1 MPTTT
6 VPIPARD
13 GRQTGR
19 GRGRDAGLRRAGAL
33 LAPRLC
39 TGALW
44 LILLLVLFIP
54 TAAFLV
60 LAVSPRLF
68 GQGQAWFTAANIKA
82 ALTGVTARGMIDSLL
97 VSVAAAV
104 AATGIAVSVSWL
116 VLRSTLPGRRAWTLG
131 MWAILIVPT
140 YIIGVGWL
148 QVLGPEGLLHAAGLP
163 TAWLRQ
169 AFFGPLGV
177 TAVLAFRGVPFAY
190 FAISVAFAGMGRDFE
205 DAART
210 HGGGRITAL
219 RTVLPIL
226 APALLS
232 ALVIVFAESVG
243 DFGVAST
250 IAVTANFPVASYQ
263 VYASLASFPADF
275 GVAAV
280 VGWLLV
286 LSVAAA
292 LVVQARV
299 TRGRSYAVLGGRTRS
314 AQPRPLP
321 AWGAA
326 AAGAWVWGFFAV
338 ALGVPV
344 LGALTSS
351 FLPPGAQLRPAS
363 LTLAYYRQAL
373 SSAGLGGSIWFSL
386 RMALVCGTCAV
397 ALAAVVARLI
407 SSPRAGAAGRLLD
420 LTLLAA
426 LAIPG
431 VVFGAGYIFAYNQ
444 PFLSR
449 IGIGLYGT
457 PLLLG
462 LAYLAVA
469 LPTSARVLSGPMSQ
483 LQTSLLAAARVHG
496 ASGAAAWAR
505 VAVPLLAQSLVWA
518 WLLAF
523 AGIFLELPISEM
535 LAPAG
540 VTPVAVAITTAL
552 GSAQLVQ
559 GAALSVV
566 AMTVALAVIAIVLT
580 AYRLAAP
587 AGWRRMGGRLS

>member
-1 MPTTT
+1 MPTVT
-6 VPIPARD
+6 VPAAVPDSQRA
-13 GRQTGR
+13 GR
-19 GRGRDAGLRRAGAL
+19 GRGHAAGLRRAGAL
-33 LAPRLC
+33 LAPRLG

-54 TAAFLV
+54 TAAFLA

-68 GQGQAWFTAANIKA
+68 GQGQAWLTLANVKTALN
-82 ALTGVTARGMIDSLL
+82 GVTARGMADSLL

-104 AATGIAVSVSWL
+104 AAAGIAAGVAWL
-116 VLRSTLPGRRAWTLG
+116 VLRTTLPGRRAWTFG

-140 YIIGVGWL
+140 YIIGVGWQ
-148 QVLGPEGLLHAAGLP
+148 QVLGPEGLLPAAGLP
-163 TAWLRQ
+163 VAWLRHV
-169 AFFGPLGV
+169 FFGPLGV

-190 FAISVAFAGMGRDFE
+190 FAISAALAGIGRGFE
-205 DAART
+205 DAVRT
-210 HGGGRITAL
+210 HGGGRIAAL
-219 RTVLPIL
+219 RVVLPIL

-292 LVVQARV
+292 LVAQARV
-299 TRGRSYAVLGGRTRS
+299 TRGRSYAVLGGRTRQ
-314 AQPRPLP
+314 AQPGPLP
-321 AWGAA
+321 PWAA
-326 AAGAWVWGFFAV
+326 IAAGAWVWGFFAV
-338 ALGVPV
+338 ALGVPA

-351 FLPPGAQLRPAS
+351 FLPPGAQLRPAN
-363 LTLAYYRQAL
+363 LTLAYYRQVL
-373 SSAGLGGSIWFSL
+373 NSAGLGDSIWFSL
-386 RMALVCGTCAV
+386 RMALICGTCAV
-397 ALAAVVARLI
+397 VLAAVVSRLI
-407 SSPRAGAAGRLLD
+407 SSPRAGVAGRLLD

-449 IGIGLYGT
+449 IGLGLYGT
-457 PLLLG
+457 TLLLG
-462 LAYLAVA
+462 LAYAATA
-469 LPTSARVLSGPMSQ
+469 LPSSARVLSGPMSQ
-483 LQTSLLAAARVHG
+483 LQRSLLAAARVHG
-496 ASGAAAWAR
+496 ASAAVAWAR
-505 VAVPLLAQSLVWA
+505 VAVPLLAQSLVWS
-518 WLLAF
+518 WMLAF
-523 AGIFLELPISEM
+523 AGIFLELPISQL

-540 VTPVAVAITTAL
+540 ITPVAVAITSAL
-552 GSAQLVQ
+552 NSANLVQ
-559 GAALSVV
+559 SSALSVA
-566 AMTVALAVIAIVLT
+566 AMAVALAVIAVAATL
-580 AYRLAAP
+580 YRLAAP

>member
-1 MPTTT
+1 MPS
-6 VPIPARD
+6 AAS
-13 GRQTGR
+13 GSRQASRRR
-19 GRGRDAGLRRAGAL
+19 GPGAGSRRAWAL
-33 LAPRLC
+33 LAPRLG

-54 TAAFLV
+54 TAAFLA

-68 GQGQAWFTAANIKA
+68 GQGQAWFTLANLEA
-82 ALTGVTARGMIDSLL
+82 GLTGATARGMADSLL
-97 VSVAAAV
+97 VSAAAAV
-104 AATGIAVSVSWL
+104 VAAGIAAGLSWL
-116 VLRSTLPGRRAWTLG
+116 VLRTTLPGRRAWTLG

-140 YIIGVGWL
+140 YVIGVGWQ
-148 QVLGPEGLLHAAGLP
+148 QVLGPEGLLHAAGVP
-163 TAWLRQ
+163 VAGLRDS
-169 AFFGPLGV
+169 FFGPLGV

-190 FAISVAFAGMGRDFE
+190 FAISAAMAGIGREFE

-210 HGGGRITAL
+210 HGGGRAATFRVVAA
-219 RTVLPIL
+219 IL
-226 APALLS
+226 APALWS
-232 ALVIVFAESVG
+232 ALVIVFAESMG

-292 LVVQARV
+292 LLVQARV
-299 TRGRSYAVLGGRTRS
+299 TRGRGYSVLGGRTRQ
-314 AQPRPLP
+314 AQPRALP

-326 AAGAWVWGFFAV
+326 AAGTCAWGFFAV

-344 LGALTSS
+344 LGALASS
-351 FLPPGAQLRPAS
+351 FLPPGAELRPGN
-363 LTLAYYRQAL
+363 LTLAYYRQVL

-386 RMALVCGTCAV
+386 RMALICGTCALV
-397 ALAAVVARLI
+397 LAAVVARLI
-407 SSPRAGAAGRLLD
+407 GSPRAGAAGRLLD

-431 VVFGAGYIFAYNQ
+431 VVFAAGYIFAYNL
-444 PFLSR
+444 PFLGR
-449 IGIGLYGT
+449 IGLGLYGT

-462 LAYLAVA
+462 LAYLGTA
-469 LPTSARVLSGPMSQ
+469 LPASARVLSGPMSQ
-483 LQTSLLAAARVHG
+483 LQRSLLAAARVHG
-496 ASGAAAWAR
+496 ASGAASWAR
-505 VAVPLLAQSLVWA
+505 VAVPLLAPSLTWA

-523 AGIFLELPISEM
+523 VGTFLELPVSQM

-540 VTPVAVAITTAL
+540 TTPVAVAITGAL
-552 GSAQLVQ
+552 DSADLVQ
-559 GAALSVV
+559 SAALSVV
-566 AMTVALAVIAIVLT
+566 AMVIALAVVTVVLT

-587 AGWRRMGGRLS
+587 AGWRRVGGRLS